1 MMNFRTEAYATKM
14 HKSIKLR
21 EWGMLDLIKK
31 IKNFFNKN
39 SSKNSYHHTDDDDSF
54 EIEEEVDTE
63 EETDIYLEWVDQF
76 LNSSSFEKLTE
87 EQKENAGF
95 ILHCFGE
102 YLEHVDASDP
112 ADWNTTNISELCLEV
127 FPRKITAEL
136 ALFNCIGPVLISFF
150 NFLSKN
156 KLLKQ
161 AWKLSTCIKTIQ
173 ADIPKQASDSRNW
186 GMAKTFA
193 MKALKEGVDLS
204 NPTQKEKFIRRFNED
219 LNRTNMDINHV
230 KQ

>member
-1 MMNFRTEAYATKM
+1 
-14 HKSIKLR
+14 
-21 EWGMLDLIKK
+21 MLDLIKK
-31 IKNFFNKN
+31 MKNFFDKN
-39 SSKNSYHHTDDDDSF
+39 SSENTYHHATNDDSI
-54 EIEEEVDTE
+54 EIEEEENTE
-63 EETDIYLEWVDQF
+63 EENKIYLEWFDQF

-87 EQKENAGF
+87 EQKEQVDF

-112 ADWNTTNISELCLEV
+112 ADWNTNNISELCLEV

-136 ALFNCIGPVLISFF
+136 ALFECIGPVLIAFF
-150 NFLSKN
+150 NFLSEN
-156 KLLKQ
+156 KMLKQ

-173 ADIPKQASDSRNW
+173 ADIPKEAADSRNW

-204 NPTQKEKFIRRFNED
+204 DPTQNEKFIRQLNQN
-219 LNRTNMDINHV
+219 LNRKNNVTIIE
-230 KQ
+230 